1 MQVGV
6 LAFARVREVLG
17 FSERTLDV
25 PPRATGA
32 AIFERLC
39 AQTPAF
45 EELAASTRIA
55 RNGTLVDAAA
65 AFSEGDEAALLPPA
79 GGG

>member
-1 MQVGV
+1 M
-6 LAFARVREVLG
+6 LAFARAREVLG

-25 PPRATGA
+25 PPGATA
-32 AIFERLC
+32 SAIFERLC

-45 EELAASTRIA
+45 EKLAASTRIA
-55 RNGTLVDAAA
+55 RNGTLVDAVAV
-65 AFSEGDEAALLPPA
+65 FSEGDEAALLPPA